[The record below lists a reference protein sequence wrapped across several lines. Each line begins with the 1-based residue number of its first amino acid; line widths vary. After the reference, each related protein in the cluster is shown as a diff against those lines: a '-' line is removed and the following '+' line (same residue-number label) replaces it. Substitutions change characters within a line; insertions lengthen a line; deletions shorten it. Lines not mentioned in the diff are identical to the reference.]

1 MSWEVS
7 LIVANIFHHV
17 AAVSCPILR
26 IMFDR
31 MLPMTLFGVLSLGYL
46 RRTAEVWVLPSEP
59 SAQGSVV
66 HVLALGHAVL
76 GVVFMV
82 LLTILFVIRRT
93 PISQRAAPIQMLTAL
108 GGTFIMWI
116 ALAQPSTIDDWRVL
130 ALADLLMIVGLAF
143 TIYALGALRACF
155 GLAPE
160 ARGLVTSGAY
170 RWVRHPVYVGEF
182 VIFFGALL
190 PVLAPLTVVIF
201 CLFCLLQA
209 RRAQLE
215 EAVLSATFP
224 EYAVY
229 SQQTPALLPWARA

>member
-1 MSWEVS
+1 MANVS
-7 LIVANIFHHV
+7 HHL
-17 AAVSCPILR
+17 AAVGCLILR

-31 MLPMTLFGVLSLGYL
+31 VLPMTLFGALSFGCL
-46 RRTAEVWVLPSEP
+46 RRVGQVWVLQTEATPQASL
-59 SAQGSVV
+59 V
-66 HVLALGHAVL
+66 HGLALGHAL
-76 GVVFMV
+76 LSLAFMA
-82 LLTILFVIRRT
+82 LLTTLFVIRRT
-93 PISQRAAPIQMLTAL
+93 PISRRAAPTQMLTAL

-130 ALADLLMIVGLAF
+130 ALADLLMIFGLAF
-143 TIYALGALRACF
+143 TLYALGALRACF

-170 RWVRHPVYVGEF
+170 KWVRHPVYVGEF
-182 VIFFGALL
+182 VIFLGALL
-190 PVLAPLTVVIF
+190 PVLSPLTVLIF

-215 EAVLSATFP
+215 EVVLSATFP
-224 EYAVY
+224 EYVVY